1 MEADNSSPGLDDTSD
16 SEPVVSA
23 FVACG
28 VAPGPLEPLLAGR
41 RAAPADLVIDDVAV
55 VLKGEECPPGYELL
69 EHTPDGQ
76 RASLNHGDVLGK
88 QLFLAIRRAPLAEAA
103 RPLTGLAL
111 IFADRGE
118 EPPPGF
124 EPVRR
129 TVGGLGASLNAGGA
143 GREILLCVS
152 RELDERH
159 RRAPLRDVAV
169 LVRPKWSGQ
178 PTISLPR
185 GHALV
190 GPGAAPAHTV
200 ANARSLNAGG
210 LGSDVY
216 LCAARC
222 APCALQS
229 TPLKPVLL
237 DVLSARRPGAAS
249 SAAAADAPAA
259 ERAAAAGLPQALP
272 HFCLPQGALLRRS
285 CVWPTAHEFA
295 LTDGDGARLYGY
307 CVTTWEP
314 LPVGTRLRLRNTPR
328 PAVSEASVR
337 PARPIADVR
346 EAMRH
351 AFADGASV
359 ELLRDGDGDG
369 DGGGGGVLEWRAE
382 QGGDALYTPKVLC
395 VLSAYPFFRAL
406 RAFLCGLYRTSLTAS
421 SAPLEAHVASLLW
434 ECPLPPPGHI
444 AVSIQVA
451 DETVTFS
458 RPEPSAE
465 LPLAQLRLGALLGE
479 LPTRAALAVFGAAC
493 REHKLVLVSSYVS
506 KLTAAAEALNA
517 LLWPMRWQG
526 VYVPLLPDLMLDF
539 LQSPVP
545 FLLGI
550 HADAYAAA
558 RALAILPDDAVVV
571 DLDEGRV
578 DVPPPSALP
587 PAEPLPHEKLL
598 IAALE
603 AFGGPR
609 RQGGAASPATEAAAE
624 MAEGEDWDLAFPQ
637 REQGS
642 AAAEVSEAREA
653 SQQAAVRHGFASYF
667 ALLLAGYQN
676 YLRRDASARSASP
689 LTPGS
694 PAAPLIDEAAFLAS
708 RPERERPFVGELIQ
722 TQAFVRFIEE
732 RSSASGRDAELALF
746 DQLAAHCEAAA
757 AAAAAEGEGAAPAL
771 PTLPAVPARRVYS
784 VPPPVADGGTHGPHE
799 TWPQLRASLLP
810 PRRPIRLRPVAARRP
825 SVDGADDASPLPDL
839 ASAVA
844 YAVANT
850 SPARSASSL
859 PATPQRLAAQAK
871 VAREATHRRVRSLGV
886 PLAHLRRQVHEA
898 SPLSAREHV
907 GRARDGLN
915 AIVAKIPY

>member
-1 MEADNSSPGLDDTSD
+1 M
-16 SEPVVSA
+16 
-23 FVACG
+23 
-28 VAPGPLEPLLAGR
+28 
-41 RAAPADLVIDDVAV
+41 
-55 VLKGEECPPGYELL
+55 
-69 EHTPDGQ
+69 
-76 RASLNHGDVLGK
+76 
-88 QLFLAIRRAPLAEAA
+88 
-103 RPLTGLAL
+103 
-111 IFADRGE
+111 
-118 EPPPGF
+118 
-124 EPVRR
+124 
-129 TVGGLGASLNAGGA
+129 
-143 GREILLCVS
+143 
-152 RELDERH
+152 
-159 RRAPLRDVAV
+159 
-169 LVRPKWSGQ
+169 
-178 PTISLPR
+178 
-185 GHALV
+185 
-190 GPGAAPAHTV
+190 
-200 ANARSLNAGG
+200 
-210 LGSDVY
+210 
-216 LCAARC
+216 
-222 APCALQS
+222 
-229 TPLKPVLL
+229 
-237 DVLSARRPGAAS
+237 
-249 SAAAADAPAA
+249 
-259 ERAAAAGLPQALP
+259 
-272 HFCLPQGALLRRS
+272 
-285 CVWPTAHEFA
+285 
-295 LTDGDGARLYGY
+295 
-307 CVTTWEP
+307 
-314 LPVGTRLRLRNTPR
+314 
-328 PAVSEASVR
+328 
-337 PARPIADVR
+337 
-346 EAMRH
+346 
-351 AFADGASV
+351 
-359 ELLRDGDGDG
+359 
-369 DGGGGGVLEWRAE
+369 
-382 QGGDALYTPKVLC
+382 LC
-395 VLSAYPFFRAL
+395 VLSAYPFFKAL
-406 RAFLCGLYRTSLTAS
+406 RAWLCGLYRTSLTAS

-526 VYVPLLPDLMLDF
+526 VYVPLLPDMMLDF

-603 AFGGPR
+603 AFGGQR
-609 RQGGAASPATEAAAE
+609 RRGGAASPATEAAAE
-624 MAEGEDWDLAFPQ
+624 MAEGEGWDLAFPQ

-694 PAAPLIDEAAFLAS
+694 PAAPLIDETAFLAS
-708 RPERERPFVGELIQ
+708 RRAGAAVCRRADPDASVR
-722 TQAFVRFIEE
+722 RFIEE
-732 RSSASGRDAELALF
+732 RSSASGRDAELRSSTNSPPTARPP
-746 DQLAAHCEAAA
+746 
-757 AAAAAEGEGAAPAL
+757 AAAAEGEGAAPAL

-784 VPPPVADGGTHGPHE
+784 VPPVADGGTHGPHE
-799 TWPQLRASLLP
+799 TWPQLRACCCRRGGRSVCARSP
-810 PRRPIRLRPVAARRP
+810 RGGRRSTAPTTPRRCRTSRRP
-825 SVDGADDASPLPDL
+825 SPTRCQHVAR
-839 ASAVA
+839 AVGVEPPRHA
-844 YAVANT
+844 A
-850 SPARSASSL
+850 
-859 PATPQRLAAQAK
+859 QRLAAQAE

-907 GRARDGLN
+907 ERARRLN